1 MYCKNAWKM
10 EFNVILQTTRIFS
23 SDPVIHFYEADKKAY
38 TFFAYQDSSKKFW
51 RAKRYGQEK
60 M

>member
-1 MYCKNAWKM
+1 M